1 MNTHTRAFLRR
12 SLIALAAIGFLGS
25 LPSNA
30 AELKHLR
37 VSMAAQTAI
46 YAPYLIPMEK
56 GYYAEEGLALDVT
69 IASGGVATPAL
80 LSGTLDISTS
90 NPTAIS
96 PILRGA
102 AMKILYTMA
111 NRSQYQLWSTA
122 PDIKTFQDL
131 KGKQVGVMARGDSFE
146 ISMKLAL
153 MKHGLPLDWVGFTG
167 LGPDNA
173 LTAAMIAGS
182 VPAVVITDFSIETV
196 KQARGF
202 EKDHLIYDMH
212 KDLPMPYS
220 GIVVTDQFLK
230 SHRDEL
236 HGFLRATMKG
246 VRYMKKY
253 KDQTVE
259 IVTKYSKLDP
269 KLVAFD
275 YDEAVTT
282 LTKDG
287 SVPDNVLRPDLE
299 VRASLIDIPTDKI
312 PPLDRIYDYSIVR
325 AANAELDAS
334 HWTPQP

>member
-1 MNTHTRAFLRR
+1 MNVNALLRH
-12 SLIALAAIGFLGS
+12 SLIALSAIGLLGS

-30 AELKHLR
+30 AELKQLR

-90 NPTAIS
+90 NPSAIS

-102 AMKILYTMA
+102 PMKILYTMA
-111 NRSQYQLWSTA
+111 NRSQYQLWSTT

-131 KGKQVGVMARGDSFE
+131 KGKQVGVMARGDSLE

-153 MKHGLPLDWVGFTG
+153 MKHALPLDWVGFTG
-167 LGPDNA
+167 LGPDSA

-182 VPAVVITDFSIETV
+182 LPAIVIPDFNVEFA
-196 KQARGF
+196 KQSKGF

-253 KDQTVE
+253 KDQTVA
-259 IVTKYSKLDP
+259 IVAKYGKLDP
-269 KLVAFD
+269 KVVAFD

-287 SVPDNVLRPDLE
+287 SVPDDLLRADLE
-299 VRASLIDIPTDKI
+299 VRASLIDVPKDKI
-312 PPLDRIYDYSIVR
+312 PPLDRIYDYSIVH
-325 AANAELDAS
+325 AANAELDAA
-334 HWTPQP
+334 HWVPQP